1 MFEEVY
7 GRPGPRTE
15 ADLRAEIGALERQRV
30 SLVDAKVAFYQGPRY
45 HAVLVALG
53 RAWVA
58 WAFVAI
64 LAVDIIL
71 TVATRS
77 LLVAVIG
84 LGLIVALAAYE
95 RYNIDDWVAEH
106 NTRIDDRIRALLA
119 AAADDE
125 AS

>member
-1 MFEEVY
+1 MFDEAY
-7 GRPGPRTE
+7 GMHGPLTE

-64 LAVDIIL
+64 LVADVIL

-77 LLVAVIG
+77 ALVAFIG
-84 LGLIVALAAYE
+84 LGLILALAAYE
-95 RYNIDDWVAEH
+95 RYHIDDWVAEH
-106 NTRIDDRIRALLA
+106 NARIDDRIRAVLA
-119 AAADDE
+119 SAADE
-125 AS
+125 GS